1 MILLWCADIFN
12 VAVEV
17 WLAYWLFDV
26 PKHRRFHQPWVR
38 VLEYLGFLGIP
49 GGFIIYDRML
59 GMRFSNVQIIFLV
72 IFFFLSALIFTA
84 RNIFC
89 CMAWAGIYYGTISLL
104 ELPGIVLS
112 GWITGQPYL
121 DCIYQ
126 SILYDYIYLMILS
139 IILIIIFLNYGCL
152 FRRYISS
159 VITKKNSVWWI
170 IFAISEWWVITY
182 FLYVGSLETGRD
194 VFVYNIVSILCILCL
209 AFGFACFI
217 VFKQSENERQQRVLQ
232 NARMETE
239 YLKIKDEYQKKAR
252 EIHDLKHHLQALG
265 GLLTINQNDSAQKYL
280 KSMLDD
286 LTISQERSR
295 AWTGNPFIDSLLNG
309 KKMSAKQLGVELEIY
324 SSNIVSK
331 LSDKDMSVLLGNL
344 IDNAIE
350 ASSKAIQTK
359 SVIIQIINK
368 SDMLFIHVKNTI
380 DCLPC
385 MNEGKLVTTKE
396 DKINHGW
403 GMKSIESIVE
413 KYGGQMDINFNQRYF
428 EINITFW
435 GNNEVKSDE
444 TRNEND

>member
-1 MILLWCADIFN
+1 
-12 VAVEV
+12 
-17 WLAYWLFDV
+17 
-26 PKHRRFHQPWVR
+26 
-38 VLEYLGFLGIP
+38 
-49 GGFIIYDRML
+49 
-59 GMRFSNVQIIFLV
+59 
-72 IFFFLSALIFTA
+72 
-84 RNIFC
+84 
-89 CMAWAGIYYGTISLL
+89 MAWAGIYYGTISLL